1 MRNPWKVTSFA
12 LVAVL
17 AAVLGNTAINSAD
30 ADPQPK
36 MKSALGHL
44 ESALADLKNATADKG
59 GHRVKAISL
68 VNDAITQVKEGIKHD
83 NKK

>member
-12 LVAVL
+12 LAAVL
-17 AAVLGNTAINSAD
+17 AVVVGNSAMNTAS

-44 ESALADLKNATADKG
+44 ESALSDLKAATADKG
-59 GHRVKAISL
+59 GHRVKAIKL
-68 VNDAITQVKEGIKHD
+68 VDDAIAQVKDGIKFD
-83 NKK
+83 NKN